1 MFFQP
6 IFLALPTRTIFTKT
20 NIYEK
25 DILSTI
31 FNFFSNTIV
40 AQEQVKNW
48 QKEKYWSIN
57 AIQNILHTLTFLFW
71 RNRIYY

>member
-40 AQEQVKNW
+40 AQEQVKN
-48 QKEKYWSIN
+48 
-57 AIQNILHTLTFLFW
+57 
-71 RNRIYY
+71 